1 MYMWVYLHTHIC
13 GLLFNVIGRCQL
25 HQLSKYKR
33 VHLVINGPFYVSLI
47 ANYYSELLIC
57 GVINEI
63 LTLCHRLRWNSR
75 NGYTIDSLKNI
86 ALCIFD
92 IIKITLFFVGFFFG
106 FGIASVSW
114 KRIYHFNV
122 HKKLCTN
129 TIYSIFSALNGL
141 K

>member
-1 MYMWVYLHTHIC
+1 M
-13 GLLFNVIGRCQL
+13 VI
-25 HQLSKYKR
+25 LS
-33 VHLVINGPFYVSLI
+33 I
-47 ANYYSELLIC
+47 
-57 GVINEI
+57 
-63 LTLCHRLRWNSR
+63 
-75 NGYTIDSLKNI
+75 SLKNI

-92 IIKITLFFVGFFFG
+92 IIKIHSVFCSFFFG

>member
-1 MYMWVYLHTHIC
+1 M
-13 GLLFNVIGRCQL
+13 VI
-25 HQLSKYKR
+25 LS
-33 VHLVINGPFYVSLI
+33 I
-47 ANYYSELLIC
+47 
-57 GVINEI
+57 
-63 LTLCHRLRWNSR
+63 
-75 NGYTIDSLKNI
+75 SLKNI

-122 HKKLCTN
+122 QKKLCTN